1 MLVRRLV
8 SLATILA
15 IAAISLSVALGANA
29 AFQPATPSA
38 SPGASPAASPGA
50 SPVASPGASP
60 AAVALPPGDV
70 ARGQALA
77 VQCLACHSTNGTR
90 IVGPTWKGLYGS
102 KVELESGKTVTADA
116 AYLYQSITNPSA
128 ETVKGYPANTMP
140 VYSFLTPQNIADLI
154 AYIESLK

>member
-8 SLATILA
+8 SLASVLA
-15 IAAISLSVALGANA
+15 IAVISLSVVLGANA
-29 AFQPATPSA
+29 TGLLQSTPA
-38 SPGASPAASPGA
+38 ASPAASPGA
-50 SPVASPGASP
+50 SPIASPGASP

-70 ARGQALA
+70 SRGQALA
-77 VQCLACHSTNGTR
+77 MQCLACHSTNGTR

-102 KVELESGKTVTADA
+102 KVELSDGTTVTADA
-116 AYLYQSITNPSA
+116 TYLQESIKNPSA
-128 ETVKGYPANTMP
+128 KTVKGYPANTMP